1 MITTKRDSMWPL
13 KENHKHMKRI
23 LKTFCASLLVLL
35 PVAAMAQIDGE
46 LVKPR
51 SGKFLL
57 QNATVVTVTKG
68 TLNNTSVL
76 VENGKIAQIGSN
88 IPANGAE
95 VIDCS
100 GKFIYPGMIDGGTR
114 LGLVEVSS
122 VAETVD
128 YAEIGDV
135 TPNMQALTTVNP
147 NAEAIGVT
155 RVSGVTTVL
164 TVPTGG
170 LFPGTAA
177 LINLNGYTPDQMYGG
192 FKAIV
197 MNFPSSGRRGRMDR
211 RSDEDI
217 RKESEKA
224 LKEAN
229 DIWENAKNYLELKK
243 SGAELKYYP
252 EMDQLSKA
260 VSGELPLLIV
270 VDAASDIQ
278 NAIKWVADKNVKV
291 IFSGVSEGWRVAD
304 EIAKAGIPVITGPV
318 QELPSRQ
325 SDRYD
330 TPYANAGKM
339 AQAGVKVAIRT
350 DEEENVRNLP
360 FHAAFAAAYGLGK
373 EEALK
378 AITINPAEIFGLQDQ
393 YGSVETGKRA
403 NLVISTGDPLETKS
417 QIIHVFIDGYL
428 IPMSNR
434 HIRLYQEFLERSPGL
449 KLN

>member
-1 MITTKRDSMWPL
+1 
-13 KENHKHMKRI
+13 MKRI
-23 LKTFCASLLVLL
+23 LKTFCASFLALL

-46 LVKPR
+46 FVKPR
-51 SGKFLL
+51 TGKFLL

-68 TLNNTSVL
+68 TLTNTSVL
-76 VENGKIAQIGSN
+76 VENGKISQVGAN
-88 IPANGAE
+88 ISVDGAE
-95 VIDCS
+95 VIDCT

-122 VAETVD
+122 VPETVD
-128 YAEIGDV
+128 YAEIGNV

-197 MNFPSSGRRGRMDR
+197 MNFPSSGRRGRFDR
-211 RSDEDI
+211 RSDEDV
-217 RKESEKA
+217 KKDSEKA
-224 LKEAN
+224 LKESN
-229 DIWENAKNYLELKK
+229 EIWDNAKKYLELKR
-243 SGAELKYYP
+243 SGADLQYYP

-260 VSGELPLLIV
+260 VSGELPLLVV
-270 VDAASDIQ
+270 VDAASDIK
-278 NAIKWVADKNVKV
+278 NAIKWVEGKDIKV
-291 IFSGVSEGWRVAD
+291 IFSGVAEGWRVAD

-318 QELPSRQ
+318 QELPTRQ

-339 AQAGVKVAIRT
+339 AKAGVKVAIRT

-378 AITINPAEIFGLQDQ
+378 AITINPAEIFGIADQ
-393 YGSVETGKRA
+393 YGSVEAGKRA
-403 NLVISTGDPLETKS
+403 NLVIATGDPLETKS
-417 QIIHVFIDGYL
+417 QIVHVFIDGYM

-449 KLN
+449 TAN

>member
-1 MITTKRDSMWPL
+1 M
-13 KENHKHMKRI
+13 NRI
-23 LKTFCASLLVLL
+23 LKTFCASLLALL
-35 PVAAMAQIDGE
+35 PVAVMAQIDGE
-46 LVKPR
+46 FVKPR
-51 SGKFLL
+51 SSKFLL

-68 TLNNTSVL
+68 TLTGASVL
-76 VENGKIAQIGSN
+76 IENGKILQVGTGIS
-88 IPANGAE
+88 ANGAE

-100 GKFIYPGMIDGGTR
+100 GMFVYPGMIDSGTR

-122 VAETVD
+122 VPETVD
-128 YAEIGDV
+128 YAEIGNV

-147 NAEAIGVT
+147 NSEAVGVT

-192 FKAIV
+192 YKAVV
-197 MNFPSSGRRGRMDR
+197 MNFPSSGRRGRFDR

-217 RKESEKA
+217 KKEGEKA

-229 DIWENAKNYLELKK
+229 DIWENATKYLELKK
-243 SGAELKYYP
+243 SGAELQYFP
-252 EMDQLSKA
+252 EMDQLSK
-260 VSGELPLLIV
+260 VISKELPLMIV

-278 NAIKWVADKNVKV
+278 NALKWVEGKDIKV
-291 IFSGVSEGWRVAD
+291 VLSGVAEGWRVAD

-318 QELPSRQ
+318 QELPTRQ

-330 TPYANAGKM
+330 APYANAGKM
-339 AQAGVKVAIRT
+339 AKAGVKVALRT

-378 AITINPAEIFGLQDQ
+378 AITINAAEIFEIADQ
-393 YGSVETGKRA
+393 YGSVEAGKRA
-403 NLVISTGDPLETKS
+403 NLIVSTGDPLETKT
-417 QIIHVFIDGYL
+417 QIIHVFIDGFR

-449 KLN
+449 KTN

>member
-1 MITTKRDSMWPL
+1 M
-13 KENHKHMKRI
+13 NRI
-23 LKTFCASLLVLL
+23 LKTFCASLLALL

-46 LVKPR
+46 FVKPR
-51 SGKFLL
+51 TGKFLL

-76 VENGKIAQIGSN
+76 IENGKIAQVGTNLST
-88 IPANGAE
+88 AGAE
-95 VIDCS
+95 VIDCT
-100 GKFIYPGMIDGGTR
+100 GMFIYPGMIDGGTR

-122 VAETVD
+122 VPETVD
-128 YAEIGDV
+128 YEEVGNV

-147 NAEAIGVT
+147 NSEAIGVT

-197 MNFPSSGRRGRMDR
+197 MNFPSSGRRGRFDR

-217 RKESEKA
+217 KKESEKA

-229 DIWENAKNYLELKK
+229 DIWDNAKKYLELKK
-243 SGAELKYYP
+243 SGAQLQFYP
-252 EMDQLSKA
+252 EMEQLSKA

-278 NAIKWVADKNVKV
+278 NAIKWVEGKNIKV
-291 IFSGVSEGWRVAD
+291 IFSGVAEGWRVAD

-318 QELPSRQ
+318 QELPARQ

-330 TPYANAGKM
+330 AAYSNAGKM
-339 AQAGVKVAIRT
+339 AKAGVKVALRT

-373 EEALK
+373 EDALK
-378 AITINPAEIFGLQDQ
+378 AITINPAEIFGIQDQ
-393 YGSVETGKRA
+393 YGSVEAGKRA
-403 NLVISTGDPLETKS
+403 NLVISTGDPLETRS
-417 QIIHVFIDGYL
+417 QIIHVFIDGYR

-449 KLN
+449 KAN

>member
-1 MITTKRDSMWPL
+1 M
-13 KENHKHMKRI
+13 NRI
-23 LKTFCASLLVLL
+23 LKTFCASLLALL

-46 LVKPR
+46 FVKPR
-51 SGKFLL
+51 TGKFLL

-76 VENGKIAQIGSN
+76 VENGKISQVGTTISTA
-88 IPANGAE
+88 GAE
-95 VIDCS
+95 IIDCT
-100 GKFIYPGMIDGGTR
+100 GMFIYPGMIDGGTR

-122 VAETVD
+122 VPETVD
-128 YAEIGDV
+128 YAELGNV

-147 NAEAIGVT
+147 NSEAIGIT

-192 FKAIV
+192 FKAVV
-197 MNFPSSGRRGRMDR
+197 MNFPSSGRRGRFDR

-217 RKESEKA
+217 KKDSEKA

-229 DIWENAKNYLELKK
+229 EIWDNAKKYLELKNA
-243 SGAELKYYP
+243 GAELQYYP

-278 NAIKWVADKNVKV
+278 NAIKWVEGKNIKV

-330 TPYANAGKM
+330 AAYSNAGKM
-339 AQAGVKVAIRT
+339 AKAGVKVAIRT

-378 AITINPAEIFGLQDQ
+378 AITINPAEIFGIADQ
-393 YGSVETGKRA
+393 YGSVEAGKRA
-403 NLVISTGDPLETKS
+403 NLIVSTGDPLETKS
-417 QIIHVFIDGYL
+417 QIMHVFIDGYR

-449 KLN
+449 KAN

>member
-1 MITTKRDSMWPL
+1 ML
-13 KENHKHMKRI
+13 
-23 LKTFCASLLVLL
+23 ALL

-46 LVKPR
+46 FVKPR

-76 VENGKIAQIGSN
+76 VENGKISQIGTTIS
-88 IPANGAE
+88 AAGAE

-100 GKFIYPGMIDGGTR
+100 GMFIYPGMIDGGTR

-122 VAETVD
+122 VPETVD
-128 YAEIGDV
+128 YAELGNV

-147 NAEAIGVT
+147 NSEAIGVT

-192 FKAIV
+192 FKAVV
-197 MNFPSSGRRGRMDR
+197 MSFPSSGRRGRFDR

-217 RKESEKA
+217 KKDSEKA

-229 DIWENAKNYLELKK
+229 EIWDNAKKYLELKK
-243 SGAELKYYP
+243 AGAELQYYP

-260 VSGELPLLIV
+260 VSGELPLLVV

-278 NAIKWVADKNVKV
+278 NAIKWVEGKNIKV
-291 IFSGVSEGWRVAD
+291 IFSGVAEGWRVAD

-330 TPYANAGKM
+330 AAYANAGKL
-339 AQAGVKVAIRT
+339 AKAGVKVALRT

-378 AITINPAEIFGLQDQ
+378 AVTINPAEIFGIADQ
-393 YGSVETGKRA
+393 YGSVEVGKRA
-403 NLVISTGDPLETKS
+403 NLIVSTGDPLETRT
-417 QIIHVFIDGYL
+417 QIMHVFIDGYR

-449 KLN
+449 KAN

>member
-1 MITTKRDSMWPL
+1 M
-13 KENHKHMKRI
+13 NRI
-23 LKTFCASLLVLL
+23 LKTFCAALLALL

-46 LVKPR
+46 FVKPR
-51 SGKFLL
+51 TGKFLL

-68 TLNNTSVL
+68 TLTNTSVL
-76 VENGKIAQIGSN
+76 VENGKIAQVG
-88 IPANGAE
+88 ANLSADGAE

-100 GKFIYPGMIDGGTR
+100 GMFIYPGMIDSGTR

-122 VAETVD
+122 VPETVD
-128 YAEIGDV
+128 YAEVGNV

-147 NAEAIGVT
+147 NSEAIGVT

-197 MNFPSSGRRGRMDR
+197 MNFPSSGRRGRFDR
-211 RSDEDI
+211 RSDEDV
-217 RKESEKA
+217 KKDSEKA
-224 LKEAN
+224 LKDAN
-229 DIWENAKNYLELKK
+229 EIWDNAKKYLELKNA
-243 SGAELKYYP
+243 GAELQYYP

-278 NAIKWVADKNVKV
+278 NAIKWVEGKDIKV
-291 IFSGVSEGWRVAD
+291 IFSGVAEGWRVAD

-318 QELPSRQ
+318 QDLPTRQ

-339 AQAGVKVAIRT
+339 AKAGVKVALRT

-378 AITINPAEIFGLQDQ
+378 AITINPAEIFGIADQ
-393 YGSVETGKRA
+393 YGSVEAGKRA
-403 NLVISTGDPLETKS
+403 NLVVSTGDPLETSS
-417 QIIHVFIDGYL
+417 QILHVFVDGYR

-434 HIRLYQEFLERSPGL
+434 HIRLYQEFLDRSPGL
-449 KLN
+449 KSN

>member
-1 MITTKRDSMWPL
+1 ML
-13 KENHKHMKRI
+13 
-23 LKTFCASLLVLL
+23 ALL
-35 PVAAMAQIDGE
+35 PAAAMAQIDGE
-46 LVKPR
+46 FVKPR
-51 SGKFLL
+51 TGKFLL

-76 VENGKIAQIGSN
+76 IENGKIAQVGTNLSTT
-88 IPANGAE
+88 GAE
-95 VIDCS
+95 VIDCT
-100 GKFIYPGMIDGGTR
+100 GMFIYPGMIDGGTR

-122 VAETVD
+122 VPETVD
-128 YAEIGDV
+128 YEEVGNV

-147 NAEAIGVT
+147 NSEAIGVT

-197 MNFPSSGRRGRMDR
+197 MNFPSSGRRGRFDR
-211 RSDEDI
+211 RTDEDI
-217 RKESEKA
+217 KKESEKA

-229 DIWENAKNYLELKK
+229 DIWDNAKKYLELKK
-243 SGAELKYYP
+243 SGAQLQFYP
-252 EMDQLSKA
+252 EMEQLSKA

-278 NAIKWVADKNVKV
+278 NAIKWVEGKNIKV
-291 IFSGVSEGWRVAD
+291 IFSGVAEGWRVAD

-318 QELPSRQ
+318 QELPARQ

-330 TPYANAGKM
+330 AAYSNAGKM
-339 AQAGVKVAIRT
+339 AKAGVKVALRT
-350 DEEENVRNLP
+350 DDEENVRNLP

-373 EEALK
+373 EDALK
-378 AITINPAEIFGLQDQ
+378 AITINPAEIFGIQDQ
-393 YGSVETGKRA
+393 YGSVEAGKRA
-403 NLVISTGDPLETKS
+403 NLVISTGDPLETRS
-417 QIIHVFIDGYL
+417 QIIHVFIDGYR

-449 KLN
+449 KAN